1 MMIKKIVTVLMMM
14 CLGAAYA
21 QQKEV
26 PVFISG
32 TDGYKTFRIPAII
45 ALPDGDLLAF
55 AEGRVNGMDDFGD
68 IDMVMKRSKD
78 KGKTWSPMQIVAGAD
93 NLQLSNPAPVVDLTD
108 PAYPQGR
115 IFFFYNT
122 GTHREGDIIK
132 GKGIKRC
139 YYITSADG
147 GRTWAAP
154 VDITLQV
161 HRPKQPDID
170 PAFNFAEDWRYYA
183 NTPGHVM
190 QFSEGTFKGRIFI
203 AANHTAGKALPGAR
217 HYVAHGYYTDD
228 HGKTF
233 HLGNSI
239 NLPGSNESMA
249 VQLSGNK
256 LMMNSRNQAKDVKV
270 RIVSISSDGGA
281 TWDTTYFDHQLV
293 DAVCQGSILDV
304 GTSKGKNIL
313 AFCNAAD
320 SLERDNLTLRI
331 SFDDGHTWKKSY
343 VIYKGDGSKKAGYGY
358 AAYSDIV
365 QLGRKKIGVLY
376 EKDHYS
382 SIVFTVVSWK

>member
-1 MMIKKIVTVLMMM
+1 MVVLLIM
-14 CLGAAYA
+14 CFGTAYA

-78 KGKTWSPMQIVAGAD
+78 KGKTWSPMQVVAGAD

-115 IFFFYNT
+115 IFLFYNT

-132 GKGIKRC
+132 GKGIKHC
-139 YYITSADG
+139 YYITSTDG
-147 GRTWAAP
+147 GRTWSAP

-190 QFSEGTFKGRIFI
+190 QFPEGIFKGRIFI

-233 HLGNSI
+233 HLGNTI
-239 NLPGSNESMA
+239 NLPGSNESIA
-249 VQLSGNK
+249 APLSGNK

-293 DAVCQGSILDV
+293 DAVCQGSILNI

-331 SFDDGHTWKKSY
+331 SFDDGRTWKKSY

-365 QLGRKKIGVLY
+365 QLARKKIGVLY

-382 SIVFTVVSWK
+382 SIVFTVVNWK

>member
-1 MMIKKIVTVLMMM
+1 MIKKIMAVLLIM
-14 CLGAAYA
+14 CLGTAYA

-78 KGKTWSPMQIVAGAD
+78 KGKTWSPMQVVAGAD

-115 IFFFYNT
+115 IFLFYNT

-132 GKGIKRC
+132 GKGIKHC

-190 QFSEGTFKGRIFI
+190 QFPEGIFKGRIFI

-239 NLPGSNESMA
+239 NLPGSNESIA
-249 VQLSGNK
+249 APLSGNK

-293 DAVCQGSILDV
+293 DAVCQGSILNI

-331 SFDDGHTWKKSY
+331 SFDDGRTWKKSY

-365 QLGRKKIGVLY
+365 QLARKKIGVLY

-382 SIVFTVVSWK
+382 SIVFTVVNWK

>member
-1 MMIKKIVTVLMMM
+1 MIKKIMTVLLLM
-14 CLGAAYA
+14 CLGTTYA
-21 QQKEV
+21 QQKEI

-78 KGKTWSPMQIVAGAD
+78 KGKTWSPMQVVAGAD

-115 IFFFYNT
+115 VFLFYNT
-122 GTHREGDIIK
+122 GTHKEGDIIK
-132 GKGIKRC
+132 GKGIKHC

-190 QFSEGTFKGRIFI
+190 QFSEGKFKGRIFI

-249 VQLSGNK
+249 AQLSGDK
-256 LMMNSRNQAKDVKV
+256 LMMNSRNQAKDVKE
-270 RIVSISSDGGA
+270 RIVSVSSDGGA

-293 DAVCQGSILDV
+293 DAVCQGSILDI

-331 SFDDGHTWKKSY
+331 SFDDGRTWKKSY
-343 VIYKGDGSKKAGYGY
+343 IIYKGDGSKKAGYGY

-382 SIVFTVVSWK
+382 SIVFTVVNWK

>member
-1 MMIKKIVTVLMMM
+1 MAVLLIM
-14 CLGAAYA
+14 CLGTAYA

-78 KGKTWSPMQIVAGAD
+78 KGKTWSPMQVVAGAD

-115 IFFFYNT
+115 IFLFYNT

-132 GKGIKRC
+132 GKGIKHC

-190 QFSEGTFKGRIFI
+190 QFPEGIFKGRIFI

-239 NLPGSNESMA
+239 NLPGSNESIA
-249 VQLSGNK
+249 APLSGNK

-270 RIVSISSDGGA
+270 RIVSVSSDGGA

-293 DAVCQGSILDV
+293 DAVCQGSILNI

-331 SFDDGHTWKKSY
+331 SFDDGRTWKKSY

-365 QLGRKKIGVLY
+365 QLARKKIGVLY

-382 SIVFTVVSWK
+382 SIVFTVVNWK

>member
-1 MMIKKIVTVLMMM
+1 MIRKILIAFLLM
-14 CLGAAYA
+14 CPGTAYA

-26 PVFISG
+26 PVFVSG
-32 TDGYKTFRIPAII
+32 TDGYKSFRIPAVI
-45 ALPDGDLLAF
+45 ALPDGNLLAF
-55 AEGRVNGMDDFGD
+55 AEGRVNGGDDFGD

-78 KGKTWSPMQIVAGAD
+78 KGKTWSPMQVVAGGD

-108 PAYPQGR
+108 PAYPKGR
-115 IFFFYNT
+115 IFLFYNT
-122 GTHREGDIIK
+122 GTHREKDIIR
-132 GKGIKRC
+132 GVGIKHC
-139 YYITSADG
+139 YYITSTDG
-147 GRTWAAP
+147 GHTWAAP

-183 NTPGHVM
+183 NTPGHAM
-190 QFSEGTFKGRIFI
+190 QFSGGTFKGRIFI

-233 HLGNSI
+233 HLGNSVD
-239 NLPGSNESMA
+239 LPGSNESMA
-249 VQLSGNK
+249 VQLSRNR
-256 LMMNSRNQAKDVKV
+256 LMMNSRNQAKDVKE

-281 TWDTTYFDHQLV
+281 TWDTTYFDHQLP

-304 GTSKGKNIL
+304 GTFKGKNII

-320 SLERDNLTLRI
+320 SLERDNLTFRI

-343 VIYKGDGSKKAGYGY
+343 VIYKGNGSKKAGYAY

-365 QLGRKKIGVLY
+365 QVGRKKTGILY

-382 SIVFTVVSWK
+382 SIVFTVVNWK

>member
-1 MMIKKIVTVLMMM
+1 MTVLLLM
-14 CLGAAYA
+14 CLGTVYA

-45 ALPDGDLLAF
+45 VLPDGDLLAF

-78 KGKTWSPMQIVAGAD
+78 KGKTWSPMQVVAGAD

-115 IFFFYNT
+115 VFLFYNT

-161 HRPKQPDID
+161 HRPNQPDID

-190 QFSEGTFKGRIFI
+190 QFSEGAFKGRIFI

-249 VQLSGNK
+249 VQLSGNR
-256 LMMNSRNQAKDVKV
+256 LMMNSRNQAKDVKE
-270 RIVSISSDGGA
+270 RIVSVSSDGGA

-293 DAVCQGSILDV
+293 DAVCQGSILNV

-331 SFDDGHTWKKSY
+331 SFDDGRTWKKSY

-365 QLGRKKIGVLY
+365 QLARKKIGVLY

-382 SIVFTVVSWK
+382 SIVFTVVNWK

>member
-1 MMIKKIVTVLMMM
+1 MIKKIMAVLLIM
-14 CLGAAYA
+14 CLGTAYA

-78 KGKTWSPMQIVAGAD
+78 KGKTWSPMQVVAGAD

-115 IFFFYNT
+115 IFLFYNT

-132 GKGIKRC
+132 GKGIKHC

-190 QFSEGTFKGRIFI
+190 QFPEGIFKGRIFI

-239 NLPGSNESMA
+239 NLPGSNESIA
-249 VQLSGNK
+249 APLSGNK

-270 RIVSISSDGGA
+270 RIVSVSSDGGA

-293 DAVCQGSILDV
+293 DAVCQGSILNI

-331 SFDDGHTWKKSY
+331 SFDDGRTWKKSY

-365 QLGRKKIGVLY
+365 QLARKKIGVLY

-382 SIVFTVVSWK
+382 SIVFTVVNWK

>member
-1 MMIKKIVTVLMMM
+1 MIKKIMPVLLLM
-14 CLGAAYA
+14 CLGTAYA

-45 ALPDGDLLAF
+45 ALPGGDLLAF

-78 KGKTWSPMQIVAGAD
+78 KGKTWSPMQVVAGAD

-115 IFFFYNT
+115 VFLFYNT
-122 GTHREGDIIK
+122 GTHKEGDIIK
-132 GKGIKRC
+132 GKGIKHC

-190 QFSEGTFKGRIFI
+190 QFSEGKFKGRIFI

-249 VQLSGNK
+249 AQLSGDK
-256 LMMNSRNQAKDVKV
+256 LMMNSRNQAKDVKE
-270 RIVSISSDGGA
+270 RIVSVSSDGGA

-293 DAVCQGSILDV
+293 DAVCQGSILNI

-365 QLGRKKIGVLY
+365 QLDRKKIGVLY

-382 SIVFTVVSWK
+382 SIVFTVVKWK

>member
-1 MMIKKIVTVLMMM
+1 MTVLLLM
-14 CLGAAYA
+14 CLGTTYA
-21 QQKEV
+21 QQKEI

-78 KGKTWSPMQIVAGAD
+78 KGKTWSPMQVVAGAD

-115 IFFFYNT
+115 VFLFYNT
-122 GTHREGDIIK
+122 GTHKEGDIIK
-132 GKGIKRC
+132 GKGIKHC

-190 QFSEGTFKGRIFI
+190 QFSEGKFKGRIFI

-249 VQLSGNK
+249 AQLSGDK
-256 LMMNSRNQAKDVKV
+256 LMMNSRNQAKDVKE
-270 RIVSISSDGGA
+270 RIVSVSSDGGA

-293 DAVCQGSILDV
+293 DAVCQGSILDI

-331 SFDDGHTWKKSY
+331 SFDDGRTWKKSY
-343 VIYKGDGSKKAGYGY
+343 IIYKGDGLKKAGYGY

-382 SIVFTVVSWK
+382 SIVFTVVNWK

>member
-1 MMIKKIVTVLMMM
+1 MTVLLLM
-14 CLGAAYA
+14 CLGTTYA
-21 QQKEV
+21 QQKEI

-78 KGKTWSPMQIVAGAD
+78 KGKTWSPMQVVAGAD

-115 IFFFYNT
+115 VFLFYNT
-122 GTHREGDIIK
+122 GTHKEGDIIK
-132 GKGIKRC
+132 GKGIKHC

-190 QFSEGTFKGRIFI
+190 QFSEGKFKGRIFI

-249 VQLSGNK
+249 AQLSGDK
-256 LMMNSRNQAKDVKV
+256 LMMNSRNQAKDVKE
-270 RIVSISSDGGA
+270 RIVSVSSDGGA

-293 DAVCQGSILDV
+293 DAVCQGSILDI

-331 SFDDGHTWKKSY
+331 SFDDGRTWKKSY
-343 VIYKGDGSKKAGYGY
+343 IIYKGDGSKKAGYGY

-382 SIVFTVVSWK
+382 SIVFTVVNWK